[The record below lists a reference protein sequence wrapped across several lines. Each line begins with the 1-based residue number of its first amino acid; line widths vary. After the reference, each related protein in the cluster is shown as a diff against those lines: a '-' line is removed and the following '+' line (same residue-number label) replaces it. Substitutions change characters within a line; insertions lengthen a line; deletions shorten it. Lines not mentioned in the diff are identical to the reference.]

1 MCAYENILY
10 FNEDSGD
17 VTFCCDEMGILIVNL
32 NNIYLDNNS
41 VEDDLDSIILVRRLA
56 WNIKFEIAKH
66 LKKNINEKL
75 MPIAWHFCMSEDEK
89 EEIESIFTE

>member
-41 VEDDLDSIILVRRLA
+41 VEDDLDSIILVRRFA

-66 LKKNINEKL
+66 LKKHK
-75 MPIAWHFCMSEDEK
+75 
-89 EEIESIFTE
+89 

>member
-1 MCAYENILY
+1 MICYKLYTALCAYENILY

-66 LKKNINEKL
+66 LKK
-75 MPIAWHFCMSEDEK
+75 
-89 EEIESIFTE
+89 T